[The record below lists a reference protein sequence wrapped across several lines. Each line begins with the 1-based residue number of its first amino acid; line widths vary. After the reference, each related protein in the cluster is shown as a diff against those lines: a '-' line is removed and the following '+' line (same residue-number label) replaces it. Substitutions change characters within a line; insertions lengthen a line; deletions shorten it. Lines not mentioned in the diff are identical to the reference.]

1 MEENKLILLENG
13 EEAQYRVLVNIEDVN
28 GKNYIV
34 YSKDELNDNGDILSY
49 VGTYTL
55 KEDGNVK
62 IISIKD
68 DKTWEFIRD
77 VLNSIQ
83 NEEEVK

>member
-55 KEDGNVK
+55 KEDGSFS
-62 IISIKD
+62 ISSIKD
-68 DKTWEFIRD
+68 DKEWEFIKD
-77 VLNSIQ
+77 VVNSIQ